1 MMVVAPTGRP
11 GVTQD
16 VTQERGHYCPHCLR
30 QVATEE
36 ARRQAHR
43 EACRSGAVDVS
54 LLRCPTCG
62 LVLCAEVLP
71 EALHGDNLPA
81 YAPAVAR

>member
-1 MMVVAPTGRP
+1 MMVVAPNGRP
-11 GVTQD
+11 ASPAA
-16 VTQERGHYCPHCLR
+16 RGHYCPHCLHR
-30 QVATEE
+30 VAPEE

-62 LVLCAEVLP
+62 LVLSAEVLP
-71 EALHGDNLPA
+71 DVLLGEGPA
-81 YAPAVAR
+81 AFAPVADR

>member
-1 MMVVAPTGRP
+1 MMVVAPTTRSG
-11 GVTQD
+11 

-71 EALHGDNLPA
+71 DVVHGDSPPA
-81 YAPAVAR
+81 FAPAVAR

>member
-1 MMVVAPTGRP
+1 MMVVAPTRRP
-11 GVTQD
+11 GAAA
-16 VTQERGHYCPHCLR
+16 ERGHYCPHCLR
-30 QVATEE
+30 QVATDE
-36 ARRQAHR
+36 AQRQAHR

-71 EALHGDNLPA
+71 DVLLGDGSPA
-81 YAPAVAR
+81 FAPAPAR